1 MARSPADVRLIEA
14 ELPEFGVP
22 ETRPELAPE
31 IYAGALCARLTDA
44 RRRQAGFSALVVYAD
59 REHFANIAW
68 LTGFDPRFEEALL
81 VIVAGPRPGA
91 SRRARRTRAPAGR
104 RRSRSMSASIR
115 PSACSARIA
124 RRTPPLADLL
134 ADAGIVAGAKVG
146 VVGWKYYG
154 PQETAEPELL
164 DREPGLHRRHAPR
177 PASDRPARSSTPRR
191 S

>member
-31 IYAGALCARLTDA
+31 IYAARFARLTERA
-44 RRRQAGFSALVVYAD
+44 WQAGFSALVVYAD

-81 VIVAGPRPGA
+81 VIVPRRDPVLFTGPENQGAGK
-91 SRRARRTRAPAGR
+91 SAPIGLDVR
-104 RRSRSMSASIR
+104 LYPPFGLLGQDR
-115 PSACSARIA
+115 
-124 RRTPPLADLL
+124 RRTPPLAAEL

-146 VVGWKYYG
+146 VIGWKYYG
-154 PQETAEPELL
+154 PQETVDARLL
-164 DREPGLHRRHAPR
+164 DRGAGLHRRHAPGD
-177 PASDRPARSSTPRR
+177 ASGRPARSPTPRR